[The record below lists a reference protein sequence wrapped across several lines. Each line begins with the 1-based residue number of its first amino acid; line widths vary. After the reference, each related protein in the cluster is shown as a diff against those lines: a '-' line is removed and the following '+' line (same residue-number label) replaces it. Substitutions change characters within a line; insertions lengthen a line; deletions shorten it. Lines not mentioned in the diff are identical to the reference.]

1 MVQVNNDRAATSQSR
16 ERPGRRG
23 RMRNLA
29 SRATVFRLVTV
40 GAGAL
45 AAGAAMS
52 VPAFAATSPTPSA
65 VAVPPAAIS
74 VPPAAVAVP
83 PAARPVTTA
92 AAAASSASSATF
104 NIFNPPSQSGAP
116 SGSPEGLTGVYAAS
130 PTDVWAV
137 GGATGD
143 PFEHWNGTT
152 WTGQGLPAGLCTE
165 ANNQCG
171 VSSITGTSADNITA
185 EGGAIIDTGTTEVA
199 ESVAFHFNGTSWSQ
213 MTIPA
218 NVTLGPLAAFS
229 ATDLWSVNNNGDAEQ
244 FNGSTWTTTK
254 LPISTTLPDL
264 SMSSISGSS
273 PSDIWAAGTASTEG
287 VEHRKVAPVLEHF
300 NGTSWTNVTVP
311 VNGGVSDVAAISPT
325 DAFALDGGS
334 LIQWNGSTWSVVTAT
349 TQTGAA
355 VSGSALAA
363 LSPTDVWL
371 AGVTTLDNFNGT
383 TWTSIPVPSTAALT
397 PAGQMLAEP
406 VAATA
411 AGPGTVWFVGEAITA
426 TGGEL
431 PYAMGT
437 SNG

>member
-1 MVQVNNDRAATSQSR
+1 MVNNLADTARRKRATVQENTDRGATSRRQG
-16 ERPGRRG
+16 RPVRRG
-23 RMRNLA
+23 RTRNLA
-29 SRATVFRLVTV
+29 SRASALRLVTV
-40 GAGAL
+40 GAGVL
-45 AAGAAMS
+45 AAGAAIS
-52 VPAFAATSPTPSA
+52 VPAYAATSSAPSA
-65 VAVPPAAIS
+65 VAVPPAA
-74 VPPAAVAVP
+74 
-83 PAARPVTTA
+83 TT
-92 AAAASSASSATF
+92 ASSASSATF
-104 NIFNPPSQSGAP
+104 NIFNPPSQTGAP
-116 SGSPEGLTGVYAAS
+116 AGSPEGLTGVYAAS

-143 PFEHWNGTT
+143 PLEQWNGTS
-152 WTGQGLPAGLCTE
+152 WTGQGLPAGLCTTAE
-165 ANNQCG
+165 GDLEGNQCG
-171 VSSITGTSADNITA
+171 VSFITGTSADNITA
-185 EGGAIIDTGTTEVA
+185 DGTGIIDTGTSDVE
-199 ESVAFHFNGTSWSQ
+199 ESVAYHFNGTSWSQ

-264 SMSSISGSS
+264 SMTSISGSS
-273 PSDIWAAGTASTEG
+273 PSDIWAAGIASTEG
-287 VEHRKVAPVLEHF
+287 VEHRKTAPVLDHF
-300 NGTSWTNVTVP
+300 NGTSWTSVTVP
-311 VNGGVSDVAAISPT
+311 VTTGGVTSVVDISPT
-325 DAFALDGGS
+325 DAYAIDGGS
-334 LIQWNGSTWSVVTAT
+334 LIQWNGTTWSVVTAT

-355 VSGSALAA
+355 LSGAALAA

-406 VAATA
+406 DAATA

-426 TGGEL
+426 TGGTL

-437 SNG
+437 SSG

>member
-1 MVQVNNDRAATSQSR
+1 MRACSQQARQCPSPLTLPHL
-16 ERPGRRG
+16 RP
-23 RMRNLA
+23 
-29 SRATVFRLVTV
+29 
-40 GAGAL
+40 
-45 AAGAAMS
+45 
-52 VPAFAATSPTPSA
+52 
-65 VAVPPAAIS
+65 
-74 VPPAAVAVP
+74 
-83 PAARPVTTA
+83 RPRSSVTTA
-92 AAAASSASSATF
+92 ATAASSANSATF
-104 NIFNPPSQSGAP
+104 NIFNPPSQTGAP

-143 PFEHWNGTT
+143 PFEHWNGTS
-152 WTGQGLPAGLCTE
+152 WTGQGLPAGLCT
-165 ANNQCG
+165 AGDTHGALLTTNQCG
-171 VSSITGTSADNITA
+171 VSNITGTSADNITA
-185 EGGAIIDTGTTEVA
+185 DGTGIIDTGTSDVA

-218 NVTLGPLAAFS
+218 GVTLGPLAAFS

-264 SMSSISGSS
+264 NMTSISGSS
-273 PSDIWAAGTASTEG
+273 PSDIWAAGTASTSG
-287 VEHRKVAPVLEHF
+287 RPAPQDRPGARALQRDLMDQRDRPGHQ
-300 NGTSWTNVTVP
+300 
-311 VNGGVSDVAAISPT
+311 GGVSDVAAISPT

-355 VSGSALAA
+355 VSGAALAA

-383 TWTSIPVPSTAALT
+383 TWTSVPVPSTAALT

-406 VAATA
+406 DAATA

>member
-1 MVQVNNDRAATSQSR
+1 M
-16 ERPGRRG
+16 G
-23 RMRNLA
+23 NLA
-29 SRATVFRLVTV
+29 SRAGVIRLVSV
-40 GAGAL
+40 GAGVL
-45 AAGAAMS
+45 AVGAAMS
-52 VPAFAATSPTPSA
+52 VPASAATSSA
-65 VAVPPAAIS
+65 
-74 VPPAAVAVP
+74 PPAAVAVP
-83 PAARPVTTA
+83 PAVRAVTTA
-92 AAAASSASSATF
+92 TTAASSASSATF
-104 NIFNPPSQSGAP
+104 NSFNPPSQTGAP

-143 PFEHWNGTT
+143 PFEHWNGTS
-152 WTGQGLPAGLCTE
+152 WTGQGLPAGLCTAPE
-165 ANNQCG
+165 GALEGNQCG
-171 VSSITGTSADNITA
+171 VSFITGTSADNITA
-185 EGGAIIDTGTTEVA
+185 VGTGIIDTGSSDVE

-218 NVTLGPLAAFS
+218 NVTLGPVAAFS
-229 ATDLWSVNNNGDAEQ
+229 ATDLVSVNNNGDAEQ

-254 LPISTTLPDL
+254 LPITTTLPDL
-264 SMSSISGSS
+264 NMTSIAGSS

-287 VEHRKVAPVLEHF
+287 VERRKVAPVLEHF
-300 NGTSWTNVTVP
+300 NGTSWSNVTVP
-311 VNGGVSDVAAISPT
+311 VNGGVTSVAAISPT
-325 DAFALDGGS
+325 DAWAIDGGS
-334 LIQWNGSTWSVVTAT
+334 LIQWNGSTWTVVNAT

-371 AGVTTLDNFNGT
+371 TFGTTLDNFNGT

-406 VAATA
+406 DAATA
-411 AGPGTVWFVGEAITA
+411 VGPGTVWFVGEAITA

-431 PYAMGT
+431 PYALGT

>member
-1 MVQVNNDRAATSQSR
+1 MSG
-16 ERPGRRG
+16 P
-23 RMRNLA
+23 A
-29 SRATVFRLVTV
+29 S
-40 GAGAL
+40 
-45 AAGAAMS
+45 
-52 VPAFAATSPTPSA
+52 AATSPAPSA
-65 VAVPPAAIS
+65 VAVPPA
-74 VPPAAVAVP
+74 
-83 PAARPVTTA
+83 VTS
-92 AAAASSASSATF
+92 ASGASSATF

-143 PFEHWNGTT
+143 PFEHWNGTS
-152 WTGQGLPAGLCTE
+152 WTGQGLPAGLCTAPE
-165 ANNQCG
+165 GALVGNQCG
-171 VSSITGTSADNITA
+171 VSFITGTSADNITA
-185 EGGAIIDTGTTEVA
+185 VGTGIIDTGTSDVE

-218 NVTLGPLAAFS
+218 NVTLGPVAAFS
-229 ATDLWSVNNNGDAEQ
+229 ATDLVSVNNNGDAEQ

-264 SMSSISGSS
+264 SMTSISGSS

-287 VEHRKVAPVLEHF
+287 VERRKVAPVLEHF
-300 NGTSWTNVTVP
+300 NGTSWSNVTVP
-311 VNGGVSDVAAISPT
+311 VNGGVTSVVDISPT

-355 VSGSALAA
+355 LSGSVLAA

-371 AGVTTLDNFNGT
+371 AGATTLDNFNGT

-397 PAGQMLAEP
+397 PVGQMLAEP
-406 VAATA
+406 DAATA
-411 AGPGTVWFVGEAITA
+411 VGPGTVWFVGEAITA

>member
-1 MVQVNNDRAATSQSR
+1 VQENNGRAVTGESR
-16 ERPGRRG
+16 GGLGRRG
-23 RMRNLA
+23 RMRNMTF
-29 SRATVFRLVTV
+29 RAGMIGLVTA

-45 AAGAAMS
+45 ALGAAMS
-52 VPAFAATSPTPSA
+52 APASAATSSAPSA
-65 VAVPPAAIS
+65 S
-74 VPPAAVAVP
+74 
-83 PAARPVTTA
+83 RVTTA
-92 AAAASSASSATF
+92 ATAASSASSANF
-104 NIFNPPSQSGAP
+104 SIFNPPSQSGAP

-143 PFEHWNGTT
+143 PFEHWNGTS

-165 ANNQCG
+165 TNNQCG

-185 EGGAIIDTGTTEVA
+185 EGGAIIDTGTSDVA

-244 FNGSTWTTTK
+244 FNGSTWTKTK
-254 LPISTTLPDL
+254 LPITTTLPDL
-264 SMSSISGSS
+264 DMTSISGSS
-273 PSDIWAAGTASTEG
+273 PSDIWASGTASTEG

-300 NGTSWTNVTVP
+300 NGTSWSNVTVP
-311 VNGGVSDVAAISPT
+311 VNGAVSDVVDISPT

-334 LIQWNGSTWSVVTAT
+334 LIQWNGSTWSVVNAT

-355 VSGSALAA
+355 LSGSVLAA

-371 AGVTTLDNFNGT
+371 GGATTLDNFNGT
-383 TWTSIPVPSTAALT
+383 TWTSVPVPSTAALT

-406 VAATA
+406 DAATA

-426 TGGEL
+426 TGGTL

>member
-1 MVQVNNDRAATSQSR
+1 VQENNDRATTSQSR
-16 ERPGRRG
+16 GRPGRRG
-23 RMRNLA
+23 RMRNLG
-29 SRATVFRLVTV
+29 SRAGAMRLVSV
-40 GAGAL
+40 GAGVL

-52 VPAFAATSPTPSA
+52 VPAFAATSPAPSA
-65 VAVPPAAIS
+65 VAVPPA
-74 VPPAAVAVP
+74 VVAVP
-83 PAARPVTTA
+83 PAVTS
-92 AAAASSASSATF
+92 ASSASSATF

-143 PFEHWNGTT
+143 PFEHWNGTS

-185 EGGAIIDTGTTEVA
+185 EGGAIIDTGTSDVA

-218 NVTLGPLAAFS
+218 GVTLGPLAAFS
-229 ATDLWSVNNNGDAEQ
+229 ATDLWSVNNDGDAEQ

-254 LPISTTLPDL
+254 LPITTTLPDL
-264 SMSSISGSS
+264 DMTSISGSS

-300 NGTSWTNVTVP
+300 NGSTWSNVTVP
-311 VNGGVSDVAAISPT
+311 VNGGVTSVADISPA
-325 DAFALDGGS
+325 DAWAIDGGS
-334 LIQWNGSTWSVVTAT
+334 LINWNGSGWSLVTAT

-355 VSGSALAA
+355 VTGSVLAA

-371 AGVTTLDNFNGT
+371 GGATTLDNFNGT
-383 TWTSIPVPSTAALT
+383 TWTSVPVPSTAALT
-397 PAGQMLAEP
+397 PAGQTLAEP
-406 VAATA
+406 DAAAA
-411 AGPGTVWFVGEAITA
+411 AGPGTVWFVGETITA

>member
-1 MVQVNNDRAATSQSR
+1 
-16 ERPGRRG
+16 
-23 RMRNLA
+23 MRNLA
-29 SRATVFRLVTV
+29 SRAAALRLVTV
-40 GAGAL
+40 GAGVL

-65 VAVPPAAIS
+65 VAI
-74 VPPAAVAVP
+74 PPAAVAIP
-83 PAARPVTTA
+83 PAARGVTTA
-92 AAAASSASSATF
+92 ATAASSASSATF

-137 GGATGD
+137 GGAFND
-143 PFEHWNGTT
+143 PFEHWNGTS
-152 WTGQGLPAGLCTE
+152 WTGQGLPAGLCTTAE
-165 ANNQCG
+165 GALEGNQCG
-171 VSSITGTSADNITA
+171 VSFITGTSADDIIADGT
-185 EGGAIIDTGTTEVA
+185 GIIDTGTSDVE

-213 MTIPA
+213 VTIPA
-218 NVTLGPLAAFS
+218 GVTLGPLAAFS
-229 ATDLWSVNNNGDAEQ
+229 ATDLWSVNNNGDAEH
-244 FNGSTWTTTK
+244 FNGSTWTRTK

-264 SMSSISGSS
+264 DMTSISGSS
-273 PSDIWAAGTASTEG
+273 PSDIWAAGRAFTEG
-287 VEHRKVAPVLEHF
+287 VERQKIAPVLEHF

-355 VSGSALAA
+355 VSGTALAA

-371 AGVTTLDNFNGT
+371 AGVATLDNFNGT
-383 TWTSIPVPSTAALT
+383 TWTSVPVPSTAALT

-406 VAATA
+406 DAAAA

-426 TGGEL
+426 TGSTL

>member
-1 MVQVNNDRAATSQSR
+1 
-16 ERPGRRG
+16 
-23 RMRNLA
+23 MRNLA
-29 SRATVFRLVTV
+29 SGAGAVRLVSV
-40 GAGAL
+40 GAGVL

-52 VPAFAATSPTPSA
+52 VPAFAATSLAPSA
-65 VAVPPAAIS
+65 VA

-83 PAARPVTTA
+83 PAVTS
-92 AAAASSASSATF
+92 ASSASSATF
-104 NIFNPPSQSGAP
+104 NIFNPPSQAGAP
-116 SGSPEGLTGVYAAS
+116 SGSQEGLTGVYAAS

-143 PFEHWNGTT
+143 PFEHWNGTS

-165 ANNQCG
+165 AGNQCG
-171 VSSITGTSADNITA
+171 VNQITGTSADNITA
-185 EGGAIIDTGTTEVA
+185 EGGGLIDTGTSDVA

-213 MTIPA
+213 MTLPA
-218 NVTLGPLAAFS
+218 GVTLGPLAAFS
-229 ATDLWSVNNNGDAEQ
+229 ATDLWSVNNNGDGEQ

-264 SMSSISGSS
+264 DMSSISGSS

-311 VNGGVSDVAAISPT
+311 VNGGVTSVVDISPA
-325 DAFALDGGS
+325 DAWAIDGGS
-334 LIQWNGSTWSVVTAT
+334 LIQWNGSTWSVVNAT

-355 VSGSALAA
+355 VSGSVLAA

-371 AGVTTLDNFNGT
+371 AGATTLDNFNGT

-406 VAATA
+406 DAATA

>member
-1 MVQVNNDRAATSQSR
+1 VQENNDRAATSQSR
-16 ERPGRRG
+16 GRPVRRG

-29 SRATVFRLVTV
+29 SRAGAIRLVTV
-40 GAGAL
+40 GAGVL
-45 AAGAAMS
+45 AAGAAIS
-52 VPAFAATSPTPSA
+52 VPAYAATSPAPS
-65 VAVPPAAIS
+65 AIS
-74 VPPAAVAVP
+74 VPPAA
-83 PAARPVTTA
+83 T
-92 AAAASSASSATF
+92 AASSASSATF

-143 PFEHWNGTT
+143 PFEHWNGTS
-152 WTGQGLPAGLCTE
+152 WTGQGLLAGLCTE

-185 EGGAIIDTGTTEVA
+185 EGGAIIDTGSTQVA
-199 ESVAFHFNGTSWSQ
+199 ESVAYHFNGTSWSQ
-213 MTIPA
+213 MTIPS

-244 FNGSTWTTTK
+244 FNGTTWTTTK
-254 LPISTTLPDL
+254 LPITTTLPDL
-264 SMSSISGSS
+264 NMTSISGSS
-273 PSDIWAAGTASTEG
+273 PSDIWAAGTASTSG
-287 VEHRKVAPVLEHF
+287 VERRKTAPVLEHF

-311 VNGGVSDVAAISPT
+311 VGGGVGEVAAISPT

-355 VSGSALAA
+355 VSGAALAA

-406 VAATA
+406 DAATA

-426 TGGEL
+426 NGGEL

>member
-1 MVQVNNDRAATSQSR
+1 
-16 ERPGRRG
+16 
-23 RMRNLA
+23 
-29 SRATVFRLVTV
+29 
-40 GAGAL
+40 
-45 AAGAAMS
+45 MS

-65 VAVPPAAIS
+65 VAVPPAA
-74 VPPAAVAVP
+74 VAVP
-83 PAARPVTTA
+83 PAVTD
-92 AAAASSASSATF
+92 ASSASSAIF
-104 NIFNPPSQSGAP
+104 NIFNPPSQTGAP
-116 SGSPEGLTGVYAAS
+116 SGSPEALTGVYAAS

-143 PFEHWNGTT
+143 PFEHWNGTS

-165 ANNQCG
+165 GDTSGALLTTNQCG
-171 VSSITGTSADNITA
+171 VSFITGTSADNITA
-185 EGGAIIDTGTTEVA
+185 DGTGTIDTGTSDVA

-218 NVTLGPLAAFS
+218 GVTLGPLAAFS

-273 PSDIWAAGTASTEG
+273 PSDIWAAGTASTSGIER
-287 VEHRKVAPVLEHF
+287 RKVAPVLEHF
-300 NGTSWTNVTVP
+300 NGATWSNVTVP
-311 VNGGVSDVAAISPT
+311 VATGGVTSVVDISPT
-325 DAFALDGGS
+325 DAWALDGGR
-334 LIQWNGSTWSVVTAT
+334 LINWNGSSWSVVTAT

-355 VSGSALAA
+355 VTGSVLAA

-371 AGVTTLDNFNGT
+371 GGATTLDNFNGT
-383 TWTSIPVPSTAALT
+383 TWTSVPVPSTAALT

-406 VAATA
+406 DAATA
-411 AGPGTVWFVGEAITA
+411 AGPGTVWFVGETITA
-426 TGGEL
+426 NGGEL
-431 PYAMGT
+431 PYAMGA

>member
-1 MVQVNNDRAATSQSR
+1 M
-16 ERPGRRG
+16 P
-23 RMRNLA
+23 NLG
-29 SRATVFRLVTV
+29 SRAGALRLVTV
-40 GAGAL
+40 GAGVL

-52 VPAFAATSPTPSA
+52 VPAFAATSSAPSA
-65 VAVPPAAIS
+65 VA

-83 PAARPVTTA
+83 PAVTD
-92 AAAASSASSATF
+92 ASSASSATF
-104 NIFNPPSQSGAP
+104 NIFNPPSQNGAP
-116 SGSPEGLTGVYAAS
+116 SGSPEALTGVYAAS

-185 EGGAIIDTGTTEVA
+185 EGGAIIDTGTSDVA

-218 NVTLGPLAAFS
+218 GVTLGPLAAFS

-244 FNGSTWTTTK
+244 FNGSTWTTTQ
-254 LPISTTLPDL
+254 LPITTTLPDL
-264 SMSSISGSS
+264 DMISISGSS
-273 PSDIWAAGTASTEG
+273 PSDIWAAGSASTSGIER
-287 VEHRKVAPVLEHF
+287 RKVAPVLEHF
-300 NGTSWTNVTVP
+300 NGTSWSNVTVP
-311 VNGGVSDVAAISPT
+311 VTTGGVGSVVDISPT
-325 DAFALDGGS
+325 DAWAIDGGS
-334 LIQWNGSTWSVVTAT
+334 LINWNGSTWSVVNAT

-355 VSGSALAA
+355 VTGSVLAA

-371 AGVTTLDNFNGT
+371 GGATTLDNFNGT
-383 TWTSIPVPSTAALT
+383 TWTSVPVPSTTALT

-406 VAATA
+406 DAAA
-411 AGPGTVWFVGEAITA
+411 AVGPGTVWFVGETITA
-426 TGGEL
+426 NGGEL